1 MAPLAGSGTSGM
13 WPVVTRTR
21 TASGINIQTSASLQ
35 TPLYF
40 ISREIF
46 SILFFKRERKLNR
59 KAGLL
64 LRPATTLLLVLAGFS
79 NTNVGATNFKA
90 VYSFGPKYAY
100 DSAEIG
106 VSNQSPQ

>member
-1 MAPLAGSGTSGM
+1 M

-64 LRPATTLLLVLAGFS
+64 TTLLLVLAGLV
-79 NTNVGATNFKA
+79 TQMQAQL
-90 VYSFGPKYAY
+90 
-100 DSAEIG
+100 I
-106 VSNQSPQ
+106 

>member
-46 SILFFKRERKLNR
+46 SILIFKRERKLNR

-64 LRPATTLLLVLAGFS
+64 LKPATTLLLVLACLV
-79 NTNVGATNFKA
+79 TQ
-90 VYSFGPKYAY
+90 
-100 DSAEIG
+100 IM
-106 VSNQSPQ
+106 